1 METGVGMIGV
11 EVIDAG
17 TKGAALVNHQLA
29 GVLSA
34 TRGVAAAG
42 ASSVHQTAPSLGVS
56 AVPDGTAIM
65 ARQTGQWIVDPA
77 LWVPIARV

>member
-1 METGVGMIGV
+1 METGVGRSGV
-11 EVIDAG
+11 DAIDAG
-17 TKGAALVNHQLA
+17 TTGAALVNHQSA

-34 TRGVAAAG
+34 TGGVAAAR

-56 AVPDGTAIM
+56 DVPDGTAIM

-77 LWVPIARV
+77 LCVPIARV